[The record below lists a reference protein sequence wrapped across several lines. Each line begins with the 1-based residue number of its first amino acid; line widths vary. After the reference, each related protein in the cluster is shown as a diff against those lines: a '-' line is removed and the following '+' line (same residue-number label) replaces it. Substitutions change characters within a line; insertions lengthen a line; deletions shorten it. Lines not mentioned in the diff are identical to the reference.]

1 MNRLEKHLVEIEK
14 TLSNDFV
21 IDESINATD
30 DRLDWHLT
38 KIQSLLGSTS
48 TVTEDRVK
56 ELINEAMDDVL
67 SAQY

>member
-1 MNRLEKHLVEIEK
+1 MNRLEKHLIEIEK

-38 KIQSLLGSTS
+38 KIQSLLGSTPS
-48 TVTEDRVK
+48 VTEERVK
-56 ELINEAMDDVL
+56 ELINESLDDVL
-67 SAQY
+67 TVKY